1 MVVHEPCSVSISVMG
16 SVSMITILV
25 VDDEEPLRRLLK
37 KELTRKGYAV
47 EVASDGAEALRLLQD
62 TVFDVILL
70 DVVMP
75 GVDGISLMKKLRE
88 DNTASPIIVLTGK
101 ATVETAV
108 EAMKNGAYDY
118 LTKPYKLDEL
128 TIVIDRAA
136 EYGRLSVKSKLLEQE
151 LVRQEAPF
159 EFIGRSRQI
168 QEMLALVQKVA
179 PTDSPV
185 FIQGESGTGKELV
198 ANAVWHYSRRSQS
211 PLIALNCAAL
221 SENLIESEIFGHEKG
236 AFTSAYQ
243 MKHGLVEVA
252 DKGTLFL
259 DEIGEMPVGLQ
270 AKLLRFLDS
279 GEFRRVGG
287 NKALHVDARVIA
299 ATNKDLVAGIKAG
312 TFREDLYYRLNVIN
326 ITIPPLRERRT
337 DIEDLARHF
346 LKKYAKKLAKNVKDF
361 TDEARELLSAYR
373 WPGNVRELEN
383 VIERAVIVSDS
394 AIVGA
399 QDLSISSFA
408 AVAEMNIN
416 PSLEEMEKNYILRV
430 LKEAGGNQ
438 SRASQLLGIDR
449 KTLYLKLKKY
459 GINGAG

>member
-1 MVVHEPCSVSISVMG
+1 
-16 SVSMITILV
+16 
-25 VDDEEPLRRLLK
+25 
-37 KELTRKGYAV
+37 V
-47 EVASDGAEALRLLQD
+47 EVAPDGSEALRLLHD
-62 TVFDVILL
+62 NSFDVILL

-75 GVDGISLMKKLRE
+75 GVDGISLMKKLKE
-88 DNTASPIIVLTGK
+88 DPGAPAIIVLTGK

-128 TIVIDRAA
+128 VIVVDRAY
-136 EYGRLSVKSKLLEQE
+136 EYSRLSVKSKLLEQE
-151 LVRQEAPF
+151 LVRKESPF
-159 EFIGRSRQI
+159 EFIGKSRQLQDI
-168 QEMLALVQKVA
+168 NVLIQKVA

-198 ANAVWHYSRRSQS
+198 ANTVWHYSTRKDA
-211 PLIALNCAAL
+211 PFIALNCASL

-259 DEIGEMPVGLQ
+259 DEIGEMPIGLQ

-287 NKALHVDARVIA
+287 NKTLRVDVRVIA
-299 ATNKDLVAGIKAG
+299 ATNKDLSAMIKIG
-312 TFREDLYYRLNVIN
+312 KFREDLFYRLNVIN
-326 ITIPPLRERRT
+326 ITIPPLRERKE
-337 DIEDLARHF
+337 DITELSRHF
-346 LKKYAKKLAKNVKDF
+346 LKKYAKKLSKSITDF
-361 TDEARELLSAYR
+361 TPDALEMLSEYH

-383 VIERAVIVSDS
+383 VVERAVILCESDLL
-394 AIVGA
+394 GA
-399 QDLSISSFA
+399 ENLSIPSSA
-408 AVAEMNIN
+408 AVEELGTN
-416 PSLEEMEKNYILRV
+416 PSLEEMEKAYILRV
-430 LKEAGGNQ
+430 LKEAGNNQ

-459 GINGAG
+459 GIS

>member
-1 MVVHEPCSVSISVMG
+1 MLN
-16 SVSMITILV
+16 ILV
-25 VDDEEPLRRLLK
+25 VDDEEPFRRLLK
-37 KELTRKGYAV
+37 NELTRKGYTV
-47 EVASDGAEALRLLQD
+47 SVAADGGEALRLLSSN
-62 TVFDVILL
+62 VFDAILL

-75 GVDGISLMKKLRE
+75 GMDGLSLMKTLKE
-88 DNTASPIIVLTGK
+88 DPQAPPIIVLTGK

-128 TIVIDRAA
+128 VIVVDRAC
-136 EYGRLSVKSKLLEQE
+136 EYSRLSVKSKLLEQE
-151 LVRQEAPF
+151 LVRKETPF
-159 EFIGRSRQI
+159 EVIGTSRQLKDI
-168 QEMLALVQKVA
+168 LTLIRKVA

-198 ANAVWHYSRRSQS
+198 ANTVWHNSKRKDT
-211 PLIALNCAAL
+211 PFIALNCASL

-236 AFTSAYQ
+236 AFTSAYAL
-243 MKHGLVEVA
+243 KHGLVEVA

-287 NKALHVDARVIA
+287 NKAMRVDVRLIT
-299 ATNKDLVAGIKAG
+299 ATNKDLPEMIKAG
-312 TFREDLYYRLNVIN
+312 TFREDLYYRLNVITV
-326 ITIPPLRERRT
+326 TIPPLRERKE
-337 DIEDLARHF
+337 DIPELARYF
-346 LKKYAKKLAKNVKDF
+346 MKKYSRKLSKVVTDF
-361 TDEARELLSAYR
+361 TGEALELLTGYH

-383 VIERAVIVSDS
+383 VIERAMILCESDK
-394 AIVGA
+394 VGA
-399 QDLSISSFA
+399 EDLSIPSA
-408 AVAEMNIN
+408 ATIAELGTN

-430 LKEAGGNQ
+430 LKEANGNQ
-438 SRASQLLGIDR
+438 SKASQLLGIDR

-459 GINGAG
+459 GISI

>member
-1 MVVHEPCSVSISVMG
+1 
-16 SVSMITILV
+16 MINVLV
-25 VDDEEPLRRLLK
+25 VDDEEPFRRLLK

-47 EVASDGAEALRLLQD
+47 EAAPDGVEALRLLHD
-62 TVFDVILL
+62 KSFNVILL
-70 DVVMP
+70 DVIMP
-75 GVDGISLMKKLRE
+75 GIDGISLMKKLKE
-88 DNTASPIIVLTGK
+88 DSGTPAIIVLTGK

-128 TIVIDRAA
+128 VIVIDRAY
-136 EYGRLSVKSKLLEQE
+136 EYSRLSVKSKLLEQE
-151 LVRQEAPF
+151 LVRKESPF
-159 EFIGRSRQI
+159 EFIGRSRQLREI
-168 QEMLALVQKVA
+168 LALIQKVA

-198 ANAVWHYSRRSQS
+198 ANTVWHFSTRKDA
-211 PLIALNCAAL
+211 PFIALNCASL

-259 DEIGEMPVGLQ
+259 DEIGEMPIGLQ

-287 NKALHVDARVIA
+287 NKTLSVDVRMIA
-299 ATNKDLVAGIKAG
+299 ATNKDLTGMIKTG
-312 TFREDLYYRLNVIN
+312 KFREDLYYRLNVIN
-326 ITIPPLRERRT
+326 LTIPALRERKE
-337 DIEDLARHF
+337 DIAELSRHF
-346 LKKYAKKLAKNVKDF
+346 LKKYAKKLSKVIADF
-361 TDEARELLSAYR
+361 TPEALELLTGYH

-383 VIERAVIVSDS
+383 VVERAVILCESDRVE
-394 AIVGA
+394 AN
-399 QDLSISSFA
+399 DLSIPSPA
-408 AVAEMNIN
+408 AIEELGTN
-416 PSLEEMEKNYILRV
+416 PSLEEMEKAYILRV
-430 LKEAGGNQ
+430 LKETGNNQ
-438 SRASQLLGIDR
+438 SKASQLLGIDR

-459 GINGAG
+459 GIS

>member
-1 MVVHEPCSVSISVMG
+1 
-16 SVSMITILV
+16 MINILV
-25 VDDEEPLRRLLK
+25 VDDEEPFRRLLN

-47 EVASDGAEALRLLQD
+47 EVARDGNEALRLLHERS
-62 TVFDVILL
+62 FDVLLL

-75 GVDGISLMKKLRE
+75 GVDGLSLMKKLKE
-88 DNTASPIIVLTGK
+88 DSGAPAIIVLTGK

-128 TIVIDRAA
+128 AIIIDRAY
-136 EYGRLSVKSKLLEQE
+136 EFSRLSVKSKLLEQE
-151 LVRQEAPF
+151 LVRKESPF
-159 EFIGRSRQI
+159 EFIGKSKQLQDI
-168 QEMLALVQKVA
+168 LAMIQKVA

-185 FIQGESGTGKELV
+185 FIQGESGTGKELI
-198 ANAVWHYSRRSQS
+198 ANTVWHFSTRKDA
-211 PLIALNCAAL
+211 PFIALNCATL

-236 AFTSAYQ
+236 AFTNAYQ

-259 DEIGEMPVGLQ
+259 DEIGEMPIGLQ
-270 AKLLRFLDS
+270 PKLLRFLDS

-287 NKALHVDARVIA
+287 NKTLRVDVRMIA
-299 ATNKDLVAGIKAG
+299 ATNKDLDSLIKAG

-326 ITIPPLRERRT
+326 VAIPPLRERK
-337 DIEDLARHF
+337 EDVVELSQHF
-346 LKKYAKKLAKNVKDF
+346 LKKYAKKLSKPITEF
-361 TDEARELLSAYR
+361 TSEALDLLTGYN

-383 VIERAVIVSDS
+383 VVERAVILCESGR
-394 AIVGA
+394 IGA
-399 QDLSISSFA
+399 EDLSISSYS
-408 AVAEMNIN
+408 AVAEMSVN

-430 LKEAGGNQ
+430 LKEAGNNQ
-438 SRASQLLGIDR
+438 SKASQLLGIDR

-459 GINGAG
+459 GIS

>member
-1 MVVHEPCSVSISVMG
+1 MVNL
-16 SVSMITILV
+16 LV
-25 VDDEEPLRRLLK
+25 VDDEEPFRRLLK
-37 KELTRKGYAV
+37 NELSRKGYAV
-47 EVASDGAEALRLLQD
+47 EVASDGAEALNLLRD
-62 TVFDVILL
+62 RNFDVILL

-75 GVDGISLMKKLRE
+75 GVDGISLMKRLKE
-88 DNTASPIIVLTGK
+88 DSSTPAIVVLTGK

-128 TIVIDRAA
+128 TIIVDRAY
-136 EYGRLSVKSKLLEQE
+136 EYSRLSVKSKMLEQE
-151 LVRQEAPF
+151 LVRKETPF
-159 EFIGRSRQI
+159 DFIGKSRQLREI
-168 QEMLALVQKVA
+168 LALIEKVA

-185 FIQGESGTGKELV
+185 FVQGESGTGKELI
-198 ANAVWHYSRRSQS
+198 ANAVWHYSKRKDL

-221 SENLIESEIFGHEKG
+221 SEHLIESEMFGHEKG
-236 AFTSAYQ
+236 AFTNAYQ

-259 DEIGEMPVGLQ
+259 DEIGEMPIALQ

-287 NKALHVDARVIA
+287 NKALRVDVRVIA
-299 ATNKDLVAGIKAG
+299 ATNKDLQALIKAG
-312 TFREDLYYRLNVIN
+312 AFREDLYYRLNVIN
-326 ITIPPLRERRT
+326 IAVPPLRERR
-337 DIEDLARHF
+337 DDVEELARHF
-346 LKKYAKKLAKNVKDF
+346 LKRYAKKLDKQVKDF
-361 TDEARELLSAYR
+361 TPEAVELLTAYR

-383 VIERAVIVSDS
+383 VVERAVIVCDT
-394 AIVGA
+394 AEIGA
-399 QDLSISSFA
+399 EDLSISSYA
-408 AVAEMNIN
+408 AVADIPVN

-438 SRASQLLGIDR
+438 SKASQLLGIDR

-459 GINGAG
+459 GINGSG